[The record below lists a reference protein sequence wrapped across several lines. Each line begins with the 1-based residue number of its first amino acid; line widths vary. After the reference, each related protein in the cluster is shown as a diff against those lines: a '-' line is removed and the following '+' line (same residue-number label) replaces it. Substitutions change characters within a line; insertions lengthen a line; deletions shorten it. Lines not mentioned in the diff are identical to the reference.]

1 MEDKELFLKPDV
13 MQNVS
18 VKPVA
23 AKKRKIATVAVEEIK
38 PEIRVG
44 KVVYV
49 GAFATGFEC
58 DGVPYQIPA
67 GYNYKIGD
75 DIHFTIDGGV
85 KVVD

>member
-1 MEDKELFLKPDV
+1 MEDKALFLEPDV

-23 AKKRKIATVAVEEIK
+23 AKKRKSAPATVEEAK
-38 PEIRVG
+38 PEIHIG

-67 GYNYKIGD
+67 GRSYKIGD
-75 DIHFTIDGGV
+75 EIRFTLDDGV